1 MGAFVILFCL
11 CLFLVLMV
19 KVVNRRLPDPKDM
32 ILGSGGNEVKRGPR
46 GGRYTDEKTKDGRPY
61 RRYF

>member
-1 MGAFVILFCL
+1 
-11 CLFLVLMV
+11 MV